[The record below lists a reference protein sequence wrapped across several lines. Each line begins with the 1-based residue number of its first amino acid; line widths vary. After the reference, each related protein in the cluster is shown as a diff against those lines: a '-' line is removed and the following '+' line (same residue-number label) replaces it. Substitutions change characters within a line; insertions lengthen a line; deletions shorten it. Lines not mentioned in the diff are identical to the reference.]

1 MATKTVQIAIVE
13 DDIYYNRV
21 LTKYI
26 QTVCSR
32 SFFPGLSFV
41 ISSYNNGHDFVE
53 KFDESTDILLLDYY
67 LYNADE
73 FEQINGADI
82 LKIVRK
88 NAPECKVILLTALT
102 DPEALKELHSHG
114 LLAHV
119 DKNISSTNRVGAIL
133 QNTINQHYTLAS

>member
-1 MATKTVQIAIVE
+1 MTTRTVQIAIVE
-13 DDIYYNRV
+13 DDVYYNRV

-26 QTVCSR
+26 KTICSR
-32 SFFPGLSFV
+32 DFFPELSFS
-41 ISSYNNGHDFVE
+41 ITSFENAHDFVE
-53 KFDESTDILLLDYY
+53 RMDDSMDILLLDYY

-73 FEQINGADI
+73 FEQINGADV

-102 DPEALKELHSHG
+102 DPDTLQELHGHG

-119 DKNISSTNRVGAIL
+119 DKNVNSTNRVGAIL
-133 QNTINQHYTLAS
+133 QHELHQHYTQAS